1 MKYQI
6 LYLIFFIILIIG
18 CSTTK
23 IDELHNNQIQDFIKE
38 ENNVN
43 QVINMKEL
51 TVSSTA
57 FGYKKSIPSK
67 YTCDGDDINPPL
79 TIENIPQGAI
89 SLVLINDDPDAPI
102 GNWDHWIVYDIPIT
116 NNIGEDSV
124 PGTQGQNSWKRN
136 EYGGPCPPSNT
147 HRYFF
152 KVYALDENLNIAT
165 GATKS
170 EIELAMKDKVIAK
183 GELIGLYSRI

>member
-124 PGTQGQNSWKRN
+124 PGTQG
-136 EYGGPCPPSNT
+136 
-147 HRYFF
+147 
-152 KVYALDENLNIAT
+152 
-165 GATKS
+165 
-170 EIELAMKDKVIAK
+170 
-183 GELIGLYSRI
+183 